1 MNTGSGGSLSQT
13 ARALDLEKLSRL
25 IKAWGGELGFQ
36 QIGITDMDLSTHE
49 PHVRDWLNK
58 QFNGEMGYLE
68 RNLDKRLHPELLLN
82 QSFESSDSSTLKQ
95 NSWRIIAARMDYLAT
110 DTQPLKILNDNS
122 KGYVSRYALG
132 RDYHKVVRR
141 RLVKLTKRIN
151 REVADLDVRYR
162 AFTDSAPVLEKA
174 LAEKAGLGW
183 IGKHSLLLNR
193 NAGSWFF
200 LGEIFTNLP
209 LPVDAPS
216 TVDHCG
222 NCKACINVCP
232 TNAIVGPKQLD
243 ARRCISYLTIE
254 LKGAIPEPLR
264 APVGNRIFG
273 CDDCQLFCPWNRYAR
288 HTAEGDFTPRHNL
301 DGSDLLTLFE
311 WTEAEFLRKT
321 EGSAIRRINYQQ
333 WQRNLAVAL
342 GNGEPTE
349 LVLTALRK
357 RLDPSFKTEAVS
369 EMVREHITW
378 ALRMLEG
385 RLNPDG

>member
-1 MNTGSGGSLSQT
+1 M
-13 ARALDLEKLSRL
+13 DLEKLSTQ
-25 IKAWGGELGFQ
+25 IKTWGEELGFQ
-36 QIGITDMDLSTHE
+36 QIGITDVDLSAHE
-49 PHVRDWLNK
+49 PHVRHWLDK

-68 RNLDKRLHPELLLN
+68 RNLDKRLHPELLIDE
-82 QSFESSDSSTLKQ
+82 SFESLDASAQKLYQKKRQATC
-95 NSWRIIAARMDYLAT
+95 RVIAARMDYLAT

-122 KGYVSRYALG
+122 KGYISRYALG

-141 RLVKLTKRIN
+141 RLVKLARKID
-151 REVADLDVRYR
+151 VAAADLDMRYR

-209 LPVDAPS
+209 LPIDTPS

-222 NCKACINVCP
+222 SCKACITVCP

-254 LKGAIPEPLR
+254 LKGSMPESLR
-264 APVGNRIFG
+264 ALVGNRIFG
-273 CDDCQLFCPWNRYAR
+273 CDDCQLFCPWNRYAKY
-288 HTAEGDFTPRHNL
+288 TVEGDFGPRQNL
-301 DGSDLLTLFE
+301 DRSDLLILFA
-311 WTEAEFLRKT
+311 WSEAEFLKRT

-349 LVLTALRK
+349 PVMRALRE
-357 RLDPSFKTEAVS
+357 RLDPSSQAEPVS
-369 EMVREHITW
+369 EMVREHIIW
-378 ALRMLEG
+378 ALHRLEL
-385 RLNPDG
+385 RLTPGV

>member
-1 MNTGSGGSLSQT
+1 MAGK
-13 ARALDLEKLSRL
+13 LDLEKLSIQ
-25 IKAWGGELGFQ
+25 IKTWGEELGFQ
-36 QIGITDMDLSTHE
+36 QIGITDVDLSAHE
-49 PHVRDWLNK
+49 PHVRDWLDK
-58 QFNGEMGYLE
+58 KFNGEMGYLE
-68 RNLDKRLHPELLLN
+68 RNLDKRLHPELLFN
-82 QSFESSDSSTLKQ
+82 QSFESLDASAQKQ
-95 NSWRIIAARMDYLAT
+95 QTTCRVIAARMDYLAT
-110 DTQPLKILNDNS
+110 DTQPLKILNDNT
-122 KGYVSRYALG
+122 KGYISRYALG

-141 RLVKLTKRIN
+141 RLVKLARKIDA
-151 REVADLDVRYR
+151 VAVDLDTRYR

-209 LPVDAPS
+209 LPIDTPS

-222 NCKACINVCP
+222 SCKACITVCP

-254 LKGAIPEPLR
+254 LKGSIPESLR
-264 APVGNRIFG
+264 ALVGNRIFG
-273 CDDCQLFCPWNRYAR
+273 CDDCQLFCPWNRYAK
-288 HTAEGDFTPRHNL
+288 HTAEGDFGPRQNL
-301 DGSDLLTLFE
+301 DRSDLLILFG
-311 WTEAEFLRKT
+311 WSAAEFLERT

-349 LVLTALRK
+349 PVMRALRE
-357 RLDPSFKTEAVS
+357 RLDPASEVKPVS
-369 EMVREHITW
+369 EMVREHIIW
-378 ALRMLEG
+378 ALHTLEL
-385 RLNPDG
+385 RLTPGG

>member
-1 MNTGSGGSLSQT
+1 MAGK
-13 ARALDLEKLSRL
+13 LDLEKLSIQ
-25 IKAWGGELGFQ
+25 IKTWGEELGFQ
-36 QIGITDMDLSTHE
+36 QIGITDVDLSAHE
-49 PHVRDWLNK
+49 PHVRDWLDK
-58 QFNGEMGYLE
+58 KFNGEMGYLE
-68 RNLDKRLHPELLLN
+68 RNLDKRLHPELLFN
-82 QSFESSDSSTLKQ
+82 QSFESLDASAQKQ
-95 NSWRIIAARMDYLAT
+95 QTTCRVIAARMDYLAT
-110 DTQPLKILNDNS
+110 DTQPLKILNDNT
-122 KGYVSRYALG
+122 KGYISRYALG

-141 RLVKLTKRIN
+141 RLVKLARKIDAAA
-151 REVADLDVRYR
+151 VDLDTRYR

-209 LPVDAPS
+209 LPIDTPS

-222 NCKACINVCP
+222 SCKACITVCP

-254 LKGAIPEPLR
+254 LKGSIPESLR
-264 APVGNRIFG
+264 ALVGNRIFG
-273 CDDCQLFCPWNRYAR
+273 CDDCQLFCPWNRYAK
-288 HTAEGDFTPRHNL
+288 HTAEGDFGPRQNL
-301 DGSDLLTLFE
+301 DRSDLLILFG
-311 WTEAEFLRKT
+311 WSAAEFLERT

-349 LVLTALRK
+349 PVMRALRE
-357 RLDPSFKTEAVS
+357 RLDPASEVKPVS
-369 EMVREHITW
+369 EMVREHIIW
-378 ALRMLEG
+378 ALHTLEL
-385 RLNPDG
+385 RLTPGG

>member
-1 MNTGSGGSLSQT
+1 MAGK
-13 ARALDLEKLSRL
+13 LDLEKLSIQ
-25 IKAWGGELGFQ
+25 IKTWGEELGFQ
-36 QIGITDMDLSTHE
+36 QIGITDVDLSAHE
-49 PHVRDWLNK
+49 PHVRDWLDK
-58 QFNGEMGYLE
+58 KFNGEMGYLE
-68 RNLDKRLHPELLLN
+68 RNLDKRLHPELLFN
-82 QSFESSDSSTLKQ
+82 QSFESLDASAQKQ
-95 NSWRIIAARMDYLAT
+95 QTTCRVIAARMDYLAT
-110 DTQPLKILNDNS
+110 DTQPLKILNDNT
-122 KGYVSRYALG
+122 KGYISRYALG

-141 RLVKLTKRIN
+141 RLVKLARKIDAAA
-151 REVADLDVRYR
+151 VDLDTRYR

-209 LPVDAPS
+209 LPIDTPS

-222 NCKACINVCP
+222 SCKACITVCP

-254 LKGAIPEPLR
+254 LKGSIPESLR
-264 APVGNRIFG
+264 ALVGNRIFG
-273 CDDCQLFCPWNRYAR
+273 CDDCQLFCPWNRYAK
-288 HTAEGDFTPRHNL
+288 HTAEGDFGPRQNL
-301 DGSDLLTLFE
+301 DRSDLLILFG
-311 WTEAEFLRKT
+311 WSEAEFLERT

-349 LVLTALRK
+349 PVMRALRE
-357 RLDPSFKTEAVS
+357 RLDPASEVKPVS
-369 EMVREHITW
+369 ELVREHIIW
-378 ALRMLEG
+378 ALHTLEL
-385 RLNPDG
+385 RLTPGG

>member
-1 MNTGSGGSLSQT
+1 MAGK
-13 ARALDLEKLSRL
+13 LDLEKLSIQ
-25 IKAWGGELGFQ
+25 IKTWGEELGFQ
-36 QIGITDMDLSTHE
+36 QIGITDVDLSAHE
-49 PHVRDWLNK
+49 PHVRDWLDK
-58 QFNGEMGYLE
+58 KFNGEMGYLE
-68 RNLDKRLHPELLLN
+68 RNLDKRLHPELLFN
-82 QSFESSDSSTLKQ
+82 QSFESLDASAQKQ
-95 NSWRIIAARMDYLAT
+95 QTTCRVIAARMDYLAT
-110 DTQPLKILNDNS
+110 DTQPLKILNDNT
-122 KGYVSRYALG
+122 KGYISRYALG

-141 RLVKLTKRIN
+141 RLVKLARKIDA
-151 REVADLDVRYR
+151 VAVDLDTRYR

-209 LPVDAPS
+209 LPIDTPS

-222 NCKACINVCP
+222 SCKACITVCP

-254 LKGAIPEPLR
+254 LKGSIPESLR
-264 APVGNRIFG
+264 ALVGNRIFG
-273 CDDCQLFCPWNRYAR
+273 CDDCQLFCPWNRYAK
-288 HTAEGDFTPRHNL
+288 HTAEGDFGPRQDL
-301 DGSDLLTLFE
+301 DRSDLLILFG
-311 WTEAEFLRKT
+311 WSAAEFLERT

-349 LVLTALRK
+349 PVMRALRE
-357 RLDPSFKTEAVS
+357 RLDPASEVKPVS
-369 EMVREHITW
+369 EMVREHIIW
-378 ALRMLEG
+378 ALHTLEL
-385 RLNPDG
+385 RLTPGG